1 ALVKADAIILEEM
14 IQVFLKVGLSQV
26 KVRSPLT
33 CEARYG
39 ICQACYGFDLTT
51 RELVKIGT
59 PVGVVAAQAIGEPG
73 TQLTMRTFHTGGIV
87 GLDITQGLPR
97 VEELFEARTP
107 KFVAQIAEI
116 SGKAKVEENA
126 AGFTVKVKS
135 TNMKP
140 SVEKE
145 YFIPPTSEL
154 KVSDGDLV
162 AAGTALSSGYLDVKE
177 VLAVSGLKDTQKYVV
192 SGAQEVYETQ
202 GVAIN
207 DKHFEVIVR
216 KMSEK
221 VRVESPGDSVLL
233 TGELIDKHRF
243 TGENAKVLA
252 EGGEPATAQVVI
264 LGITKAALYTESF
277 LS

>member
-107 KFVAQIAEI
+107 KVASPMSEIAGKI
-116 SGKAKVEENA
+116 SIIETEDTGVRVRVRTTQKPHEEREYIIPATSTLLVEE
-126 AGFTVKVKS
+126 GQL
-135 TNMKP
+135 
-140 SVEKE
+140 
-145 YFIPPTSEL
+145 I
-154 KVSDGDLV
+154 D
-162 AAGTALSSGYLDVKE
+162 AGTILSSGHV
-177 VLAVSGLKDTQKYVV
+177 
-192 SGAQEVYETQ
+192 
-202 GVAIN
+202 
-207 DKHFEVIVR
+207 
-216 KMSEK
+216 
-221 VRVESPGDSVLL
+221 
-233 TGELIDKHRF
+233 
-243 TGENAKVLA
+243 
-252 EGGEPATAQVVI
+252 
-264 LGITKAALYTESF
+264 
-277 LS
+277 